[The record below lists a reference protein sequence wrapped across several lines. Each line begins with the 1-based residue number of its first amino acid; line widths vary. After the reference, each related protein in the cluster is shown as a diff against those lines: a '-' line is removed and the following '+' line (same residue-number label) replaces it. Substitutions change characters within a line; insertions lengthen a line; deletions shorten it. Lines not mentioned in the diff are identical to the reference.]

1 MTKREDISNAEA
13 NGSAAEELLEE
24 AESLLANLRAAG
36 ASRADFAAA
45 LKAELGSAATDD
57 AVAEG

>member
-13 NGSAAEELLEE
+13 NGSAAQELLED
-24 AESLLANLRAAG
+24 AESLVANLRAAG

-45 LKAELGSAATDD
+45 LKAELESGTPDD
-57 AVAEG
+57 AV